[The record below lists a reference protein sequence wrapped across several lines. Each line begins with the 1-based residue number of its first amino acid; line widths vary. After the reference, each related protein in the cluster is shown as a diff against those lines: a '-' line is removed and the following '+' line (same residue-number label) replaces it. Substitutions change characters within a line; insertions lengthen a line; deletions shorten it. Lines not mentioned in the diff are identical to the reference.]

1 MKPTV
6 DRVLEVAATH
16 LMRNLA
22 PALGSGYEQS
32 NTMLLAV
39 LLSAVRQEFERA
51 VARHVE
57 ENREL
62 RRLFAEAAPVVE
74 DAGLR
79 NRLEGAAAGEDAS
92 LLVSDLERSNA
103 DLRGLLI
110 DLHAHVEELSSPE
123 ARRIETAIWRELVAS
138 TERRHVS
145 MGSS

>member
-1 MKPTV
+1 MKPTP
-6 DRVLEVAATH
+6 DRVLEVAATQ
-16 LMRNLA
+16 LMGKIA

-32 NTMLLAV
+32 NAMLLAV

-79 NRLEGAAAGEDAS
+79 NRLEGAAAGEDGS

-110 DLHAHVEELSSPE
+110 DLHTHVEELGSPE
-123 ARRIETAIWRELVAS
+123 ARRIEEAIWRELVAS